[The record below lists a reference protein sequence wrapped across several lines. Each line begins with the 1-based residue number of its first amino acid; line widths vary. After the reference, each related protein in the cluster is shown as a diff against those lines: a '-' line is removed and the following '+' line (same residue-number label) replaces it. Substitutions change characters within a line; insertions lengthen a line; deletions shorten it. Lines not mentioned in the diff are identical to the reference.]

1 MPVERLGIVGAGT
14 MGGGIAEV
22 AVLHGCPTVLYDIE
36 DSIVAAAEVRIRA
49 SVARQAQRGSI
60 RAADVPATLG
70 RLTVTTRLEDLG
82 VCDLIVEAAP
92 EDLALKRA
100 LFAKLDQMATPATIL
115 ASNTSSFSI
124 TALGGATGRPD
135 RVVGMHFF
143 IPAPAMAL
151 VEVIPGQQ
159 TSAETVE
166 AVSSFARAL
175 GKTPVRAKDTPGFVV
190 NRIARP
196 FYLEALRLLAE
207 GAASAAEIDRI
218 MRLAG
223 GFRMGP
229 FELLDL
235 IGLDVN
241 LSVTRS
247 IYEAFF
253 HEPRYRPH
261 PLQVQMVQAGLLGRK
276 TGRGFY
282 IYNGEHRGEA
292 PPPVPARFLT
302 APPRHVVVIGQGDLA
317 DGFARAAGDAGWR
330 VTTVLGGS
338 SLGPPEWPEM
348 TRKLRWRWLDR
359 FNLRFNRELIE
370 AQGAD
375 LVVDFLVG
383 GRLDMGKHTAFHNVL
398 PKTRPDAVWLTLALE
413 ASTSTISTF
422 RLFPSTPWRDLP
434 SRLVGFATLPPWA
447 ERRLVEVTPGPRS
460 RPEAVARAEAVIRAL
475 GKETA
480 VVRDSAG
487 GVLPR
492 IFAMIVNE
500 AAFALQEE
508 VAAAEEIDTAMRLG
522 ANYPHGPLALADE
535 VGLDVVLTIIEGVHD
550 ESGEDAHRPAPLLK
564 RMVQAGW
571 TGRIAG
577 RGFFTYETGQNA

>member
-36 DSIVAAAEVRIRA
+36 DSIVVAAEVRIRA
-49 SVARQAQRGSI
+49 RVERQAQRGGISPEDAS
-60 RAADVPATLG
+60 AALG
-70 RLTVTTRLEDLG
+70 RLALTSRLEDLAA
-82 VCDLIVEAAP
+82 CDLIIEAAP

-100 LFAKLDQMATPATIL
+100 LFAQLDQMATPAAIL

-135 RVVGMHFF
+135 RVAGMHFF
-143 IPAPAMAL
+143 NPAPVMAL

-175 GKTPVRAKDTPGFVV
+175 GKTPVQAKDTPGFIV
-190 NRIARP
+190 NRVARP
-196 FYLEALRLLAE
+196 YYLEALRLLGE
-207 GAASAAEIDRI
+207 GRASVEEIDRI

-235 IGLDVN
+235 IGLDVS
-241 LSVTRS
+241 LAVTGS
-247 IYEAFF
+247 IYEATF

-261 PLQVQMVQAGLLGRK
+261 PLQKRMVQAGLLGRK

-282 IYNGEHRGEA
+282 AYDREKHAEA
-292 PPPVPARFLT
+292 PPPAPARSLT
-302 APPRHVVVIGQGDLA
+302 APPRHVIVIGQGDLA
-317 DGFARAAGDAGWR
+317 DGFARAAVHAAWR
-330 VTTVLGGS
+330 VTRTSGGS

-348 TRKLRWRWLDR
+348 TRKSRWRWLDR
-359 FNLRFNRELIE
+359 FNRELE
-370 AQGAD
+370 EGQGAD

-383 GRLDMGKHTAFHNVL
+383 GRLDTGKHTAFHNVL

-413 ASTSTISTF
+413 ASTSAISTF
-422 RLFPSTPWRDLP
+422 RLFPSTQWRDLP

-447 ERRLVEVTPGPRS
+447 ERRLVEVIPGLRS
-460 RPEAVARAEAVIRAL
+460 NPEAVERAEAVLRAL
-475 GKETA
+475 GKETSH
-480 VVRDSAG
+480 VRDSAG

-500 AAFALQEE
+500 ASFALEE
-508 VAAAEEIDTAMRLG
+508 ELANAEEIDTAMRLG
-522 ANYPHGPLALADE
+522 ANYAHGPLALADE

-550 ESGEDAHRPAPLLK
+550 ESGEDVHRPAPLLK

-571 TGRIAG
+571 TGRAAG

>member
-1 MPVERLGIVGAGT
+1 

-22 AVLHGCPTVLYDIE
+22 AILHGCPTVLYDIE

-49 SVARQAQRGSI
+49 SVARRAQRGST

-143 IPAPAMAL
+143 NPAPVMAL

-175 GKTPVRAKDTPGFVV
+175 GKTPVRTKDTPGFVV

-207 GAASAAEIDRI
+207 GATSAAEIDRI

-253 HEPRYRPH
+253 HEPRLRPH
-261 PLQVQMVQAGLLGRK
+261 PRQVQMVQAGLLGRK
-276 TGRGFY
+276 SGHGFY
-282 IYNGEHRGEA
+282 VYDKQGR
-292 PPPVPARFLT
+292 PQARSESPQPERQQSMWT
-302 APPRHVVVIGQGDLA
+302 PRHAVVVGEGDLA
-317 DGFARAAGDAGWR
+317 DGFTRSARGVGWR
-330 VTTVLGGS
+330 VTRALGGS

-348 TRKLRWRWLDR
+348 TRRSRWRWLDR
-359 FNLRFNRELIE
+359 FNLRFNRELKE

-383 GRLDMGKHTAFHNVL
+383 GRLDMGKHTVFHNVL

-413 ASTSTISTF
+413 ASTSAISTF

-447 ERRLVEVTPGPRS
+447 ERRLVEVIPGPRS
-460 RPEAVARAEAVIRAL
+460 RPEAIARAEAVLRAL

-480 VVRDSAG
+480 VVPDSAG

-571 TGRIAG
+571 TGRTAG
-577 RGFFTYETGQNA
+577 RGFFTYEAGQNA